1 MNRTV
6 RGKAYYCGDYV
17 NTDLMAPG
25 RFEPIESDEQLAR
38 IALID
43 YQGAVPFVNPETSR
57 SDYSVIIAG
66 KEFGCGSSRETAP
79 QALSLAG
86 AQVVIAQSFGNIF
99 FRNCIN
105 MGLLMPIQAPHDFDE
120 SVQDEIVDVDF
131 AARQFTVAG
140 KSYTFR
146 DFGPLLSIIDA
157 GGLIQYSLQQS
168 LRSLQSVQV
177 QQGGTP

>member
-1 MNRTV
+1 MNRSV

-25 RFEPIESDEQLAR
+25 RFEPIEGEEQLAR

-43 YQGAVPFVNPETSR
+43 YQGAVPFVNPDKSR

-105 MGLLMPIQAPHDFDE
+105 MGLLMPIQVSHDFDE
-120 SVQDEIVDVDF
+120 SVQGEIVDVDF
-131 AARQFTVAG
+131 DACQFTVAG
-140 KSYTFR
+140 TSYTFR
-146 DFGPLLSIIDA
+146 DFGPLLSIINA
-157 GGLIQYSLQQS
+157 GGLIPYAI
-168 LRSLQSVQV
+168 
-177 QQGGTP
+177 QQGGTS